1 MPFLS
6 SRAALSPHLPA
17 LIWNGGRSML
27 TYAELAERVEQV
39 ASTLGEHGLKAGDR
53 LAIWL
58 DNSVEYVLLIHAA
71 LRLGLTLL
79 PLNRRLSEAER
90 TWQVEQAGCQEVITP
105 ENLKNFLADGFGDQ
119 DLRGKPLSY
128 HDYTKYTSNLETQ
141 PADFVA
147 LLMFTSGT
155 TGRPKAAQLTLR
167 NLLAAAQAS
176 SQHLQTRLG
185 ERWLLCLPLYH
196 IGGMS
201 ILFRACLDGLTVILQ
216 ERFEPDETLR
226 LLREKDANLISLVP
240 TMLYRLMPHFESGAS
255 LPDLRLILLGGAATP
270 SSLLQRALRCNLPIA
285 LTYGLTEAC
294 AQVATALPE
303 TVRYKPGTVGK
314 PLPGVQVEIKNET
327 GQPCA
332 PGQIGEIV
340 VGGPGVMPGYL
351 GHPPLVE
358 GRLRTGDLGYL
369 DKDGDLWVVSRR
381 SDLII
386 SGGENVYP
394 EEVEQAL
401 LEHPAVEA
409 ACVVGLPDAEWGQQ
423 VVAAVVRRSPC
434 EATELLGFLRGRL
447 AGYKIPRQVIFLK
460 TLPYTASG
468 KLKRMEVAEMLKRQF
483 RLESVDEL

>member
-6 SRAALSPHLPA
+6 SRATLSPDLPA
-17 LIWNGGRSML
+17 LIWDGGRSVL
-27 TYAELAERVEQV
+27 TYAELADRVDQAAATLHRHGLQAGERVAV
-39 ASTLGEHGLKAGDR
+39 
-53 LAIWL
+53 WL
-58 DNSVEYVLLIHAA
+58 DNSVEYVILIHAA
-71 LRLGLTLL
+71 LRLGLALL

-90 TWQVEQAGCQEVITP
+90 AWQVEQVGCRAVITP
-105 ENLKNFLADGFGDQ
+105 ENLKSFLGDGVGATSLHKKLSGQ
-119 DLRGKPLSY
+119 IGYAKSVPLPA
-128 HDYTKYTSNLETQ
+128 TE

-155 TGRPKAAQLTLR
+155 TGRPKAAQLTLS

-176 SQHLQTRLG
+176 SQRLQTQQG

-201 ILFRACLDGLTVILQ
+201 ILFRACLDGLTVVLQ
-216 ERFEPDETLR
+216 ERFEADETFR
-226 LLREKDANLISLVP
+226 LLHKKNVNLISLVP

-255 LPDLRLILLGGAATP
+255 LPDLRLILLGGAAP
-270 SSLLQRALRCNLPIA
+270 PPNLLRRALDCNLPIA

-303 TVRYKPGTVGK
+303 EVRQKPGTVGK
-314 PLPGVQVEIKNET
+314 PLTGIRVEITNDA
-327 GQPCA
+327 GQSCSA
-332 PGQIGEIV
+332 GQVGEIV
-340 VGGPGVMPGYL
+340 VQGPGVMPGYL
-351 GHPPLVE
+351 GQPPLVE
-358 GRLRTGDLGYL
+358 GRLRTGDLGYR
-369 DKDGDLWVVSRR
+369 DEDGDLWIVSRR
-381 SDLII
+381 SDLIL

-401 LEHPAVEA
+401 LQHPAVEA

-423 VVAAVVRRSPC
+423 VTAAVVRRSSC
-434 EATELLGFLRGRL
+434 EAAELLHFLRGRL
-447 AGYKIPRQVIFLK
+447 AGYKIPRRLVFLE

-483 RLESVDEL
+483 HLESVDEL

>member
-17 LIWNGGRSML
+17 LIWDGGRSML
-27 TYAELAERVEQV
+27 TYAELARRVEQV
-39 ASTLGEHGLKAGDR
+39 ANALRRRGLQAGDR
-53 LAIWL
+53 LALWL
-58 DNSVEYVLLIHAA
+58 DNSAEYVILIHAA

-79 PLNRRLSEAER
+79 PLNRRLSEIER
-90 TWQVEQAGCQEVITP
+90 AWQVEQAACREVITP
-105 ENLKNFLADGFGDQ
+105 ESLALLLAEAFEQENMGREDFSHIG
-119 DLRGKPLSY
+119 
-128 HDYTKYTSNLETQ
+128 YTKFAQSN
-141 PADFVA
+141 PSPSPDFDA

-155 TGRPKAAQLTLR
+155 TGRPKAARLTLS

-176 SQHLQTRLG
+176 SLRLSTRQG

-201 ILFRACLDGLTVILQ
+201 ILFRACLDGMTVVLQ
-216 ERFEPDETLR
+216 QRFDAEETFR
-226 LLREKDANLISLVP
+226 LLREQNIHLISLVP

-255 LPDLRLILLGGAATP
+255 LPDLRLILLGGAAAP
-270 SSLLQRALRCNLPIA
+270 PELIQRALTHHLPIA

-294 AQVATALPE
+294 AQVATALPP
-303 TVRYKPGTVGK
+303 TVQRKPGSVGK
-314 PLPGVQVEIKNET
+314 PLAGMQVEIRNEA
-327 GQPCA
+327 GQPCP
-332 PGQIGEIV
+332 PGQVGEIV
-340 VGGPGVMPGYL
+340 VRGPAVMPGYL

-369 DKDGDLWVVSRR
+369 DEDGDLWVVSRR

-401 LEHPAVEA
+401 LAHPAVEA
-409 ACVVGLPDAEWGQQ
+409 ACVVGLPDREWGQQ
-423 VVAAVVRRSPC
+423 VAAAVVSRSPC
-434 EATELLGFLRGRL
+434 EAEELLHFLRTRL
-447 AGYKIPRQVIFLK
+447 AGYKIPRRLVFLE

-468 KLKRMEVAEMLKRQF
+468 KLKRREVAEMLKRQF
-483 RLESVDEL
+483 HLESVDEL